1 MSCEQCFCFCSQLVA
16 HSSQLPMLIDAIFII
31 LMILAVIKGMRNGFV
46 VAVFSFL
53 AIIIGLAAALKLS
66 TWVAGWL
73 RDSTSINTSWLPFV
87 SFALIMVVVVLLV
100 RLGAVAIQ
108 SALKMV
114 MLGWLNRLAGIV
126 LYAALFMII
135 YSVVLFYAD
144 KLHLLKVETIT
155 ASRVYTFVQPWG
167 PKAIEWFGVLIP
179 WFKGMF
185 EELSHFFERIPP
197 ATK

>member
-1 MSCEQCFCFCSQLVA
+1 
-16 HSSQLPMLIDAIFII
+16 MLIDAIFII
-31 LMILAVIKGMRNGFV
+31 LMILAVVKGMRNGFV

-66 TWVAGWL
+66 AWVAGWL
-73 RDSTSINTSWLPFV
+73 QNSTSINNTWLPFV

-108 SALKMV
+108 SALRMV

-135 YSVVLFYAD
+135 YSVLLFYAE
-144 KLHLLKVETIT
+144 KLHLLKAETISS
-155 ASRVYTFVQPWG
+155 SRVYTWVQPWG
-167 PKAIEWFGVLIP
+167 PRAIEWIAALIP

-185 EELSHFFERIPP
+185 EELSRFFERIPP
-197 ATK
+197 SVK